1 MVKPWVTHVAT
12 PKLFTGTGLSH
23 SGMELLFSLTN
34 VTVPVAA
41 VPSAVFTCADNV
53 KFWARAAEFAGD
65 EVSWV
70 DVRRSGVAVGVAVG
84 GTGVQVGVA
93 DGVAVGGTS
102 VQVGVADGVAGFVAS
117 GAGGAIGVYVLV
129 VMTVAAG
136 TTRVGVVGE
145 LHPDIK
151 IVSTTIK
158 LCSIIRFSSTMAP
171 SSVSIPK
178 TCISRSID

>member
-1 MVKPWVTHVAT
+1 MVKPRVTHVAT

-41 VPSAVFTCADNV
+41 APSAVFTCADSV

-70 DVRRSGVAVGVAVG
+70 DVRRLGVAVGVTVG

-93 DGVAVGGTS
+93 DGVAV
-102 VQVGVADGVAGFVAS
+102 AVAS

-129 VMTVAAG
+129 VMTVVAG

-158 LCSIIRFSSTMAP
+158 MMEVENDLGILITFLADLILLLDYS
-171 SSVSIPK
+171 
-178 TCISRSID
+178 